1 MVEGGGRSGRDG
13 HVIYRHSHTDAKI
26 NMFRICAFLM
36 PLVIVEYL
44 DYISISICLACDVET
59 T

>member
-13 HVIYRHSHTDAKI
+13 HVIYRHSHTDTKI
-26 NMFRICAFLM
+26 NHVQDLCISYACSY
-36 PLVIVEYL
+36 IEYL